1 MLNRSAKNDQITYA
15 FSVLSTNIS
24 NLSMQSMLN
33 DNRVIETLLP
43 TLLNQLYGLSLVDL
57 NLEKYNHPAIDLG
70 DYFSGQAIQ
79 VTSDGSNEKMKKTIA
94 TLERH
99 KLNEKFKNITFLI
112 ISNDPKP
119 SFQRA
124 GYTISIKNLGDVV
137 RDICG
142 LSPEKFDPI
151 FEYCKKEF
159 GNFFPNQ
166 NLKSILEPTILPSV
180 DPSQDISNF
189 LDACGFE
196 KPYGFYSITVRNGLI
211 NLKNKLTTLNDD
223 QRWFLNRVMHWSI
236 LHNPNIYDTCFA
248 PLSYV
253 DPNVSYEAKL
263 SVKQTYESLAAVNL
277 AYYEGE
283 PTSTYE
289 QPYFGIYYA
298 YQEIEDFN
306 FFSGICMF
314 MSKYYVHGDNFD
326 STLLS
331 NMIVG
336 CNFSII
342 N

>member
-1 MLNRSAKNDQITYA
+1 MLNRNSKNEQLTYA
-15 FSVLSTNIS
+15 FSVLSTNIT

-70 DYFSGQAIQ
+70 DYFSGKAIQ

-99 KLNEKFKNITFLI
+99 RLNENFKNITFLI
-112 ISNDPKP
+112 ISNDPKLT
-119 SFQRA
+119 FQRE
-124 GYTISIKNLGDVV
+124 GYTISIKNLGDIA
-137 RDICG
+137 RDICS

-159 GNFFPNQ
+159 SNFFPNQ

-196 KPYGFYSITVRNGLI
+196 KPYNSYSVNVRNGLI
-211 NLKNKLTTLNDD
+211 SLKNKLATLNND
-223 QRWFLNRVMHWSI
+223 QRWFLNRVMFWSI
-236 LHNPNIYDTCFA
+236 LYNPYIYETCFA
-248 PLSYV
+248 PLSHV
-253 DPNVSYEAKL
+253 DPNASCEARL
-263 SVKQTYESLAAVNL
+263 RVKQTYESLAAVNL

-283 PTSTYE
+283 PTSTSE
-289 QPYFGIYYA
+289 VPHFGIYYN
-298 YQEIEDFN
+298 YNLVEDFN

-314 MSKYYVHGDNFD
+314 LSKYYVQDGCFD
-326 STLLS
+326 STKLS
-331 NMIVG
+331 KIIVD
-336 CNFSII
+336 CNFSDI